1 MYIFKTIETAETEII
16 KNFDGCTEKISD
28 IRQLMDDLKANSIGK
43 YNGNIYVID
52 TYNLLDD
59 EHVFI

>member
-1 MYIFKTIETAETEII
+1 MYIFKTIEAAETEVI

-52 TYNLLDD
+52 TYDLLDD
-59 EHVFI
+59 KHIII

>member
-1 MYIFKTIETAETEII
+1 MYIFKTIEAAETEII

-52 TYNLLDD
+52 TYDLLDD
-59 EHVFI
+59 KYTTK

>member
-1 MYIFKTIETAETEII
+1 MYIFKTIEAAETEII

-28 IRQLMDDLKANSIGK
+28 IRQLMDDLKASSIGK

-52 TYNLLDD
+52 TYDLLDD
-59 EHVFI
+59 KHIII

>member
-1 MYIFKTIETAETEII
+1 MYIFKTIEAAETEII

-52 TYNLLDD
+52 TYDLLDD
-59 EHVFI
+59 KHIII

>member
-1 MYIFKTIETAETEII
+1 MYIFKTIEAAENEII

-52 TYNLLDD
+52 AYDLLDD
-59 EHVFI
+59 KYTTK